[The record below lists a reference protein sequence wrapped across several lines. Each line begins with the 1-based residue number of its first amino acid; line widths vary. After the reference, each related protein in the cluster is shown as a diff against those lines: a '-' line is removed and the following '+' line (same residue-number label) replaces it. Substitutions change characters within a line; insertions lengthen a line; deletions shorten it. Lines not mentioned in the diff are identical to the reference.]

1 MASSTWAR
9 LGGAP
14 RYPRQLVVNMTERQ
28 DDAIR
33 EFADEVQTS
42 ISDVV
47 REAIDAGMPVLKR
60 RALRDG
66 KLSAEAAA

>member
-9 LGGAP
+9 LGGRP
-14 RYPRQLVVNMTERQ
+14 RYPRQIVVMTTERQ
-28 DDAIR
+28 DEQLR
-33 EFADEVQTS
+33 EFAEQVNTS

-47 REAIDAGMPVLKR
+47 REAIDAGMPVLRK

-66 KLSAEAAA
+66 VLPAEAAA